1 MTQISDA
8 YASLDMANKW
18 CLARDY
24 SEWADAP
31 DASRQAVLI
40 RSSDWLDQL
49 FSFKGEKS
57 NRQQMRS
64 WPRRNVVIDGF
75 VIDEVTPQAVIDASI
90 ELALAMLSSE
100 GEAETLLGI
109 SGAVSQE
116 RIGSLSIMYDRQQH
130 PAKSRLELLLRPY
143 LRSNNQMQVARS

>member
-31 DASRQAVLI
+31 EASRQAVLI
-40 RSSDWLDQL
+40 RASDWLDQL

-57 NRQQMRS
+57 NRQQLRS

-75 VIDEVTPQAVIDASI
+75 VIDEVTPQAIIDASI
-90 ELALAMLSSE
+90 ELALAMLSSA

-116 RIGSLSIMYDRQQH
+116 RIGSLSIMYDRQQSQ
-130 PAKSRLELLLRPY
+130 AKSRLELLLRPY

>member
-1 MTQISDA
+1 VTQISDA

-31 DASRQAVLI
+31 EASRQAVLI
-40 RSSDWLDQL
+40 RASDWLDQL

-57 NRQQMRS
+57 NRQQLRS

-75 VIDEVTPQAVIDASI
+75 VIDEVTPQAIIDASI
-90 ELALAMLSSE
+90 ELALAMLSSA

-116 RIGSLSIMYDRQQH
+116 RIGSLSIMYDRQQSQ
-130 PAKSRLELLLRPY
+130 AKSRLELLLRPY

>member
-31 DASRQAVLI
+31 EASRQAVLI
-40 RSSDWLDQL
+40 RASDWLDQL

-57 NRQQMRS
+57 NRQQLRS

-75 VIDEVTPQAVIDASI
+75 VIDEVTPQAIIDASI
-90 ELALAMLSSE
+90 ELALAMLSSA

-116 RIGSLSIMYDRQQH
+116 RIGSLSIMYDRQQSQ
-130 PAKSRLELLLRPY
+130 AKSRLELLLRPY
-143 LRSNNQMQVARS
+143 LRSNTQMQVARS

>member
-31 DASRQAVLI
+31 VASRQAVLI
-40 RSSDWLDQL
+40 RASDWLDQL

-57 NRQQMRS
+57 NRQQLRS

-75 VIDEVTPQAVIDASI
+75 VIDEVTPQAIIDASI
-90 ELALAMLSSE
+90 ELALAMLSSA

-116 RIGSLSIMYDRQQH
+116 RIGSLSIMYDRQQSQ
-130 PAKSRLELLLRPY
+130 AKSRLELLLRPY
-143 LRSNNQMQVARS
+143 LRSNTQMQVARS